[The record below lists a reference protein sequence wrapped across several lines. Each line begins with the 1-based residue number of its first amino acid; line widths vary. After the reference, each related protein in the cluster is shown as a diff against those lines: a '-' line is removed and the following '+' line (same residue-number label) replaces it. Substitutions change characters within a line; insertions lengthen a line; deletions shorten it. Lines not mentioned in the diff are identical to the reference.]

1 MCHIIKSSR
10 NTHSRQHVTK
20 GLQNIK
26 PEYIPVGCL
35 PSTAVAAEVG
45 CIPACTG
52 QGRVSAQGG
61 CVAGGVCP
69 GVSAQ
74 GGVCWSACWDTHT
87 PYGQNSW
94 HTLVKT
100 LPFRNYVADRNK
112 LPLLG
117 LHLWIFFMEVKH
129 STIVLFCYELVYLYT
144 ESLDHYK
151 KLELSNNASMKQ
163 CRLFD
168 S

>member
-69 GVSAQ
+69 G
-74 GGVCWSACWDTHT
+74 GVCPGGCLLKCMLGYTHPLWTEFLTHACENITF
-87 PYGQNSW
+87 PQLRCG
-94 HTLVKT
+94 
-100 LPFRNYVADRNK
+100 P
-112 LPLLG
+112 
-117 LHLWIFFMEVKH
+117 
-129 STIVLFCYELVYLYT
+129 
-144 ESLDHYK
+144 
-151 KLELSNNASMKQ
+151 
-163 CRLFD
+163 
-168 S
+168 